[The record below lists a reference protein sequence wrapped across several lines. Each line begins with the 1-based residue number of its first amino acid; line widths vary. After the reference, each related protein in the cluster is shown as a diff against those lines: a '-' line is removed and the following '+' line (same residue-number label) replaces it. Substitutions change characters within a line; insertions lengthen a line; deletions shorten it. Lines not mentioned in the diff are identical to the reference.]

1 MSTVIF
7 ARGYNIQGQIE
18 YCREYAEKKG
28 YKVEGVIVGQGR
40 DLPAIIGGLGMEID
54 RVIVRD
60 MARISRNALEGYT
73 IQADLELESGAV
85 IEIATEQPRDVAA
98 ERFMRNVIKA
108 VRENEREQERRENKI
123 RERLLLHGMI
133 DE

>member
-1 MSTVIF
+1 MNAVIF

-18 YCREYAEKKG
+18 YCREYAEKRG

-40 DLPAIIGGLGMEID
+40 DLPSVVRGLGFKVD

-73 IQADLELESGAV
+73 IQADLELESGTI
-85 IEIATEQPRDVAA
+85 IEIATEQPRDEAFDK
-98 ERFMRNVIKA
+98 FMRNVIMA
-108 VRENEREQERRENKI
+108 VREDEAKERERQI
-123 RERLLLHGMI
+123 REKLILRGIMDI
-133 DE
+133 

>member
-1 MSTVIF
+1 MNTVIF

-28 YKVEGVIVGQGR
+28 YKVECVIVGQGR
-40 DLPAIIGGLGMEID
+40 DLPSVILGLGFKVD

-73 IQADLELESGAV
+73 IQADLELESGAI
-85 IEIATEQPRDVAA
+85 IEIATEQPRDEAF
-98 ERFMRNVIKA
+98 ERFMRNVIMA
-108 VRENEREQERRENKI
+108 VREDEAKERERQI
-123 RERLLLHGMI
+123 REKLIMRGIMDI
-133 DE
+133 

>member
-18 YCREYAEKKG
+18 YCRGYAEKKG
-28 YKVEGVIVGQGR
+28 YKVESVVVAQGR
-40 DLPAIIGGLGMEID
+40 DLPAIISGLGIKVD

-85 IEIATEQPRDVAA
+85 IEIATEQPRDDAA
-98 ERFMRNVIKA
+98 ENFMRNVIKA
-108 VRENEREQERRENKI
+108 VRADERERERRERKI
-123 RERLLLHGMI
+123 RERLMLHGIM
-133 DE
+133 EE